1 MAKQQHDCNHLFSPY
16 YSTNYTQ
23 KYLKKAYHT
32 LELPNADTYSY
43 DNCNKF
49 ISYLENGII
58 YFKQLDNLPI
68 QLKPLLLYYGFTHF
82 LKACLLVVDPLYP
95 ETTAVLSHGV
105 STRKKKKQQY
115 EFLFDEIKIQRHGL
129 FTHTA
134 EKIFGIKHLENE
146 KIAMIDLLQEIPE
159 LGPLFQRLKNK
170 DTSAEVIFNKE
181 QHIAV
186 LPSFI
191 LDYYKMTSE
200 RFKDYLNTKWG
211 LSIQGIYQEEKT
223 LHLQLKQGDFPK
235 VGSIPF
241 RFNIHSD
248 TFHLSL
254 HKEGIASSLPDLLII
269 YLLLYNL
276 SMISRYET
284 EWWSDLFKEMPFY
297 DLPFINSLLGIA
309 ELKIPF
315 LISDWL
321 ENFST

>member
-1 MAKQQHDCNHLFSPY
+1 MAKQQYDYNHLFSPY

-23 KYLKKAYHT
+23 KYLKNAYNK
-32 LELPNADTYSY
+32 LGLLNADTYSY

-49 ISYLENGII
+49 ISYLETGIL
-58 YFKQLDNLPI
+58 YFKQLDTLPI

-134 EKIFGIKHLENE
+134 EKIYGIKQLENE
-146 KIAMIDLLQEIPE
+146 KIAMIDILQEIPE
-159 LGPLFQRLKNK
+159 LGTLFKRLKNK
-170 DTSAEVIFNKE
+170 CTNIEVLFNKE
-181 QHIAV
+181 HTVVSLPTFV
-186 LPSFI
+186 L
-191 LDYYKMTSE
+191 DQYKMTSE
-200 RFKDYLNTKWG
+200 RFKDFLSSKWE
-211 LSIQGIYQEEKT
+211 LPIQGISQDGKIMH
-223 LHLQLKQGDFPK
+223 LHFKKAYLPILGD
-235 VGSIPF
+235 IPF

-254 HKEGIASSLPDLLII
+254 QKEGLASTLPDLLIL

-297 DLPFINSLLGIA
+297 DLPFINSLLSIA
-309 ELKIPF
+309 EIKIPF
-315 LISDWL
+315 LISEWL
-321 ENFST
+321 DYI